1 MFFNIVYFSL
11 NRTGSLVAVVGLVGS
26 GKSSLLAAVLG
37 EMKSN
42 NNNNSKG
49 GGEMRST
56 TVHGTIA
63 LVAQKAWIQN
73 ATVREA
79 ILFGDAFDQIK
90 YDRVLSASQL
100 LQDLASLSNG
110 DQTEIG
116 DRGLNLSGELFSFL
130 SSFSFYVVRLFLNTS
145 STF

>member
-1 MFFNIVYFSL
+1 
-11 NRTGSLVAVVGLVGS
+11 
-26 GKSSLLAAVLG
+26 
-37 EMKSN
+37 
-42 NNNNSKG
+42 
-49 GGEMRST
+49 MRST

-79 ILFGDAFDQIK
+79 ILFGDSFDQIK

-130 SSFSFYVVRLFLNTS
+130 LSSFSFYVVSF
-145 STF
+145 

>member
-1 MFFNIVYFSL
+1 MFLNIVYFSL

-42 NNNNSKG
+42 NSKG
-49 GGEMRST
+49 EGEMRST

-79 ILFGDAFDQIK
+79 ILFGDSFDQIK

-130 SSFSFYVVRLFLNTS
+130 LSSFSFYVVSF
-145 STF
+145 